1 MARRLALFYAA
12 QSIASAFGGLLAFGV
27 FQIQSGPLANWRY
40 LFLIEGLCTL
50 SFSVF
55 AFWYLPYSAA
65 TARFLNEE
73 EKKLAFHRIQVD
85 SSSEVNE
92 KFALRD
98 ALKIFKHPTSWII
111 LGMTSR
117 VFTDFRNRDLSWCP
131 SSISATISSCYYCSF
146 GIQHS

>member
-1 MARRLALFYAA
+1 MQILSTWRIGETSCSVLCSAIHCFGVWGFIGVWSVSNPVRTVGELAL
-12 QSIASAFGGLLAFGV
+12 
-27 FQIQSGPLANWRY
+27 
-40 LFLIEGLCTL
+40 
-50 SFSVF
+50 F

-117 VFTDFRNRDLSWCP
+117 AFTDFRNRDLSWCP

-146 GIQHS
+146 GIQHR